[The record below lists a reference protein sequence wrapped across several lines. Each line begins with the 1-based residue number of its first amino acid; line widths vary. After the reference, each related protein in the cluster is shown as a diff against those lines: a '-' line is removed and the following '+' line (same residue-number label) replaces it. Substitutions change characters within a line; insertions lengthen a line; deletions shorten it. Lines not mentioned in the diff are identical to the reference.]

1 MLDCSTVTTA
11 DLEELL
17 GLWISAEK
25 ALTTG
30 QNYSVEGL
38 SVSRVDAQ
46 LVFDRIAELRRE
58 LCERQQA
65 IYPGQVGV
73 MTPKWT

>member
-1 MLDCSTVTTA
+1 MQNCQFISTA

-17 GLWISAEK
+17 SLWVDAEK
-25 ALTTG
+25 AVTSG

-46 LVFDRIAELRRE
+46 LIVSRQNEIRRE
-58 LCERQQA
+58 LCERAQKLQGNGRA
-65 IYPGQVGV
+65 GV
-73 MTPKWT
+73 MTPKW